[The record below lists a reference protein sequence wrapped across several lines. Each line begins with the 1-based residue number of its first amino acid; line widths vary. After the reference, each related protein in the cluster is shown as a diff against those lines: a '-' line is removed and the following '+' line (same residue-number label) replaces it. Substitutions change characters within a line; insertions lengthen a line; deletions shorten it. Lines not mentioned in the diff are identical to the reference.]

1 MTYPNKRA
9 LSKYGKVA
17 AQSEGGYAP
26 PTAWCRC

>member
-17 AQSEGGYAP
+17 AQSEGDYAP